1 MGLVSLLA
9 QTELNLNNVFSP
21 VSLWGFS
28 FSIAHLCGLL
38 SFLLYKVNWTEPWL
52 KTEQK
57 INQFLFAVKQKYCG
71 QLLRYI
77 HTIRGTPKDSSRDL
91 LCNVVTDLLQNLFH
105 WVFTVIS
112 TWLSNLVTF
121 KQTWDNSGILF
132 IAVMSVTSKKNLE
145 CFLCLCF
152 APPHRPLPIPV
163 ELISDQPLVWMQ
175 TRGLNATLVDLGG
188 LHRGKIGVR
197 LIIHWQ

>member
-9 QTELNLNNVFSP
+9 QTDLNLNNVFST

-132 IAVMSVTSKKNLE
+132 IAVMSVTSKKILNVFCVCVL
-145 CFLCLCF
+145 LPPT
-152 APPHRPLPIPV
+152 APCP
-163 ELISDQPLVWMQ
+163 SQ
-175 TRGLNATLVDLGG
+175 
-188 LHRGKIGVR
+188 
-197 LIIHWQ
+197 

>member
-1 MGLVSLLA
+1 MDLVSLLA
-9 QTELNLNNVFSP
+9 QTDLNLNKVFST

-28 FSIAHLCGLL
+28 FCIAHLCGLL

-77 HTIRGTPKDSSRDL
+77 HTTRGTPKDSNRDL
-91 LCNVVTDLLQNLFH
+91 LCNVVTYLLQNLFH

-112 TWLSNLVTF
+112 TWLSNLITF

-132 IAVMSVTSKKNLE
+132 IAVMSVTSNKSWMFFVFVV
-145 CFLCLCF
+145 CS
-152 APPHRPLPIPV
+152 PHRPLPIPV

-175 TRGLNATLVDLGG
+175 TWGLNATLVDLGG